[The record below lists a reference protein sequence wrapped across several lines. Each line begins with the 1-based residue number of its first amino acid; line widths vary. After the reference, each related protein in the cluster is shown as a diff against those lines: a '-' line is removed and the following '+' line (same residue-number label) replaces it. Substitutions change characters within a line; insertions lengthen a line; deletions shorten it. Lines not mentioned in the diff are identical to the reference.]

1 MLPTHR
7 QSFRTHPS
15 SDQST
20 LNKAKPHLPWPPT
33 LWSTRAEEVRDAFLH
48 AYSGYQEFAV
58 PHDELLPVSG
68 GNVDNFNGWS
78 VSVVDSLDTMWI
90 MGLQDEFYEAMP
102 FLDTYVA
109 FFETTIR
116 YLGGLL
122 SAYALSGEPLLLA
135 RADDLG
141 KALLPALNTSSGLPM
156 FAVNAATGGTKAG
169 WNPNVLWAEA
179 MSCQLEYKYLAHLTG
194 RSQYYH
200 KVEAIMDIMHNANIK
215 DGLYPTLWNLKD
227 GTPTNTQHSVGA
239 FADSAYEYLLKQWL
253 LTSRAETK
261 AKEMYLNSAKGI
273 IDNLLFLTPKRQL
286 LYVTD
291 TIGGKPSHIFEHLSC
306 FLPGLL
312 ALGAHTLDLAPAE
325 KQIHEW
331 AASGLAYTCWT
342 SYADQATGLGP
353 DEMVM
358 VAGATQNVTSGRW
371 VDVVAD
377 WVDQG
382 RPGGLPP
389 GLHEPPVVKVGT
401 TEERDYYAKKNSYL
415 LRPETLESFYILW
428 RTTGDE
434 RWRERGWSVFQAI
447 QKFTRTKYGYASIR
461 LVDNAFPTML
471 DEMPSYFLAET
482 LKYLYLLFTDEE
494 LIPLDRWVFNT
505 EAHPLPVFE
514 WTNWEKAEYNILS

>member
-1 MLPTHR
+1 MLWLVFPLIWDRRSRKTHR
-7 QSFRTHPS
+7 PGYIVNPPNHPGHHPPH
-15 SDQST
+15 
-20 LNKAKPHLPWPPT
+20 LRPHLPWPPT

-68 GNVDNFNGWS
+68 GN
-78 VSVVDSLDTMWI
+78 
-90 MGLQDEFYEAMP
+90 
-102 FLDTYVA
+102 DTYVA

-141 KALLPALNTSSGLPM
+141 KALLPALNTSSGLPI
-156 FAVNAATGGTKAG
+156 GGTKAG

-227 GTPTNTQHSVGA
+227 GTPTN
-239 FADSAYEYLLKQWL
+239 SAYVD
-253 LTSRAETK
+253 
-261 AKEMYLNSAKGI
+261 LNSAKGI